1 MLAGTTGI
9 SDGLQNALLRTN
21 PLLVKSRDP
30 RLQCI
35 LFHSMLS
42 LVLVLLSD
50 EVLLVSNQ
58 KNLRFLEVFTFIRSL
73 GLFVF

>member
-1 MLAGTTGI
+1 M
-9 SDGLQNALLRTN
+9 
-21 PLLVKSRDP
+21 KSRDP

-35 LFHSMLS
+35 LFHNMLS